1 MFNTVLAKI
10 RFNECEN
17 LTSAAVGEQQVAN
30 GAVLSALAADAVH
43 LVEQVAE
50 RIGRQVAGRGEYLSR
65 DEVDE
70 GVGVGV
76 AIAAESVKV
85 DVGGSHRAEPPS
97 M

>member
-1 MFNTVLAKI
+1 MFNSVLTKI
-10 RFNECEN
+10 RFNESKN
-17 LTSAAVGEQQVAN
+17 LTSAAVGEQQAAN
-30 GAVLSALAADAVH
+30 GAVISALPTDAVH

-70 GVGVGV
+70 GVGVGI

-85 DVGGSHRAEPPS
+85 DVIGGHRAEPPS